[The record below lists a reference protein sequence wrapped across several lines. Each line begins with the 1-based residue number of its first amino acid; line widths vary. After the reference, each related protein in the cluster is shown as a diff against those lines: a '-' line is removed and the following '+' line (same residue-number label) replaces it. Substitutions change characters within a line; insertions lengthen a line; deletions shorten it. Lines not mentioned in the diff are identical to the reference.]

1 MELLEAISART
12 FLIYT
17 LHCVT
22 HGNAMKWFKWVAAL
36 QFSEIVIIWFV
47 DGLHH
52 HHMRFLLSFYL
63 CVFFFLQSIFLLS
76 NTPMEADVRA
86 CDWKDHF
93 QLVAAHFFVLQQ
105 VVLLYWCTIVQTY
118 NVCVRAAGGWIR
130 PQCAT
135 NGWGSYLFFPQRN
148 IDRVCTLQW
157 NIYTTIRMVAA
168 SGEARSS

>member
-1 MELLEAISART
+1 MPWSDFNELQLCNLVKLWSFGLSMAYIIIICAFCFHS
-12 FLIYT
+12 I
-17 LHCVT
+17 CV
-22 HGNAMKWFKWVAAL
+22 
-36 QFSEIVIIWFV
+36 
-47 DGLHH
+47 
-52 HHMRFLLSFYL
+52 
-63 CVFFFLQSIFLLS
+63 FFLQSIFLFS